1 MDNLE
6 YLMRYVLCIL
16 AIAVIIN
23 CVLSLIRLRPDK
35 KIYGVLVN
43 MANDEQHSIT
53 CYETSIGRS
62 KSCDIVFTNTTV
74 SRSHAVVALRKDGFY
89 VFDTESKTGVYI
101 NGEKIEKSHK
111 LSDGDVIAFG
121 TAIMQFFIGSEAD
134 NDISHKSTELP
145 SYSRLVNIVDGVEFS
160 LDGDYITIG
169 REAGSN
175 IEIPAPYV
183 SRRQAQ
189 IFMQDNKWYIE
200 NFGSVVKTTLNG
212 EEIFSP
218 TPLYDGDVIKI
229 GDFAFLF
236 EEN

>member
-1 MDNLE
+1 M
-6 YLMRYVLCIL
+6 
-16 AIAVIIN
+16 
-23 CVLSLIRLRPDK
+23 
-35 KIYGVLVN
+35 
-43 MANDEQHSIT
+43 
-53 CYETSIGRS
+53 
-62 KSCDIVFTNTTV
+62 FTNTTV
-74 SRSHAVVALRKDGFY
+74 SRSHAVVVLRKDGFY

-189 IFMQDNKWYIE
+189 IFMQDNKWSIE